1 MLGQPNRASVGTNV
15 TIAGVVLAFA
25 VIALIY
31 GPFKTR

>member
-15 TIAGVVLAFA
+15 TIAGVVRAFA